1 MPDQTRVSPY
11 RWVVLAALM
20 LVTLAVEVQWLTHA
34 PIARAADV
42 FYAGQFDPDSLVNI
56 DFLAMS
62 YMLVYLVM
70 SIPASAVINRYGMR
84 VGVSVGAVICGVAA
98 LLKGIFAARFAVVL
112 GCQLALAVAQPF
124 ILNAVTALSV
134 RWFPLRERGMAAGLG
149 ARAQYLGI
157 IVAMIVTPLLVVS
170 SPDSPRYG
178 QGIDTMLMIYGVA
191 TFVLCVVSIA
201 ALRERP
207 AGTVVGAET
216 QPARFTAGLRQI
228 FRQRDMVITIVLFF
242 IGLGIFNAV
251 SSMTDAISAS
261 IGVRDSNGLIGGLM
275 LVGGVVG
282 AVVLPGLSDH
292 FRKRRLFLVIC
303 MAGMIPGVAGLAF
316 AGRITPDPVA
326 AYTIALAASFVLGF
340 FVMSAGPIGF
350 QYAAEVSAPAPE
362 STSQGI
368 LLLSGQ
374 ITGLVFVAGMTVRSN
389 RYLPGFMT
397 AFALLSV
404 LSLVGVLFLRESPM
418 IVTDADRVKAGEK
431 R

>member
-1 MPDQTRVSPY
+1 
-11 RWVVLAALM
+11 
-20 LVTLAVEVQWLTHA
+20 
-34 PIARAADV
+34 
-42 FYAGQFDPDSLVNI
+42 
-56 DFLAMS
+56 
-62 YMLVYLVM
+62 
-70 SIPASAVINRYGMR
+70 
-84 VGVSVGAVICGVAA
+84 
-98 LLKGIFAARFAVVL
+98 
-112 GCQLALAVAQPF
+112 
-124 ILNAVTALSV
+124 
-134 RWFPLRERGMAAGLG
+134 
-149 ARAQYLGI
+149 LGI

-303 MAGMIPGVAGLAF
+303 MAGMVPGVAGLAF
-316 AGRITPDPVA
+316 AGRIAADPSA
-326 AYTIALAASFVLGF
+326 AYGIALAASFVLGF